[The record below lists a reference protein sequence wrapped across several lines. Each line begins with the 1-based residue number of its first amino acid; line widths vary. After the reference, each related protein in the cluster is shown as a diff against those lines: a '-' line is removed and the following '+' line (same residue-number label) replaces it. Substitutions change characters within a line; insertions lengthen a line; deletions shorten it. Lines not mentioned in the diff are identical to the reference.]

1 MICRV
6 KQSKG
11 VSVKCE
17 ECVNVNRFS
26 SRFAFLPIV
35 ETSVSA
41 TSRQFK
47 FSTVDWLINLCLFVN
62 VMEANTYSLLK
73 FSSVKASHCE
83 CVYLICGQ
91 FHVPRWAKQ
100 QPATSRAVSVTCWLC
115 SSSRGQDK
123 QQTIKRYLIKKIAL
137 NMFLPNFPRLCVP
150 VCYMYVCLCVCEQRT
165 SIHRPSI
172 QASGICIQKQFSQRF
187 LAPPSRPMSGKK
199 V

>member
-1 MICRV
+1 MRKRQQQQQVKCLRCLQRKQVICRV

-35 ETSVSA
+35 VASVSA

-91 FHVPRWAKQ
+91 FHVQRPAEPSSNQQGSLSDLLTVFVVTGPR
-100 QPATSRAVSVTCWLC
+100 
-115 SSSRGQDK
+115 
-123 QQTIKRYLIKKIAL
+123 
-137 NMFLPNFPRLCVP
+137 
-150 VCYMYVCLCVCEQRT
+150 
-165 SIHRPSI
+165 
-172 QASGICIQKQFSQRF
+172 
-187 LAPPSRPMSGKK
+187 
-199 V
+199 

>member
-1 MICRV
+1 MRKRQQQQQVKCLRCLQRKQVICRV

-26 SRFAFLPIV
+26 ARFAFLPIV
-35 ETSVSA
+35 EASVSA

-83 CVYLICGQ
+83 CVYVMRILDMRT
-91 FHVPRWAKQ
+91 VPYA
-100 QPATSRAVSVTCWLC
+100 A
-115 SSSRGQDK
+115 
-123 QQTIKRYLIKKIAL
+123 
-137 NMFLPNFPRLCVP
+137 PR
-150 VCYMYVCLCVCEQRT
+150 
-165 SIHRPSI
+165 
-172 QASGICIQKQFSQRF
+172 
-187 LAPPSRPMSGKK
+187 
-199 V
+199 